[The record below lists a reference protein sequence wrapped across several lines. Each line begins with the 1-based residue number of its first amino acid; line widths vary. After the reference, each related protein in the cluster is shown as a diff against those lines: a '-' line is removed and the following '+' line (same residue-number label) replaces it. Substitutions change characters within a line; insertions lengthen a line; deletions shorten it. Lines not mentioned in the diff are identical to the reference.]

1 MYSRANYIITM
12 TNKTRDLIIDK
23 LDYNAIK
30 ISTVYNP
37 IISRK
42 IKQLSFEKIDKSDE
56 IIFKKKV
63 IISVGRLTRQKNYL
77 LLLEAFNKKD
87 IRENYNLLIIGEG
100 EDREKLEE
108 YINVNKLNENI
119 YLKGFLFKPI

>member
-1 MYSRANYIITM
+1 M
-12 TNKTRDLIIDK
+12 K
-23 LDYNAIK
+23 
-30 ISTVYNP
+30 
-37 IISRK
+37 
-42 IKQLSFEKIDKSDE
+42 KIDQSDE

-100 EDREKLEE
+100 EDKDKLEE
-108 YINVNKLNENI
+108 YIKVNRLNENI
-119 YLKGFLFKPI
+119 YLKKGFV